1 MVSILADWVILVSL
15 SLFFF
20 FLSELRE
27 GARGSERERE
37 GVVPQLETKEGG
49 RPVWFSH
56 SERAFLQGE

>member
-27 GARGSERERE
+27 GARGSSAPAGNKRGGKA
-37 GVVPQLETKEGG
+37 GVVFT
-49 RPVWFSH
+49 
-56 SERAFLQGE
+56 